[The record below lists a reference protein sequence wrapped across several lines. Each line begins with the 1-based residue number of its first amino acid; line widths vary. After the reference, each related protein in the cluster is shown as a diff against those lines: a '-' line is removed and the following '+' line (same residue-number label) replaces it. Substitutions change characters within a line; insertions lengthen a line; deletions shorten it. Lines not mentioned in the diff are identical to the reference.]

1 MQLFKRRRAEQLEA
15 VKGFRKFNSYEKQ
28 FSMIVVLAK
37 KIFSVI
43 ESSRVLLEA
52 SDYIP
57 GSSPFPSD
65 ETIRDALSNILENTA
80 LFGEI
85 VLRFPEIT
93 HTVLS
98 SNNDWSILYKWSISF
113 THLNNNLL
121 DKSTITLINLVSQ
134 ELSYVE
140 KDPNYRNP
148 YRRNSNE
155 SNNNNVQQISVKKK
169 KKKEVKK
176 GPRMSSHTEL

>member
-15 VKGFRKFNSYEKQ
+15 VKGFKKFNSYEKQ

-37 KIFSVI
+37 KIFTVI

-57 GSSPFPSD
+57 GNSPFPKD

-85 VLRFPEIT
+85 VLRFPEIS
-93 HTVLS
+93 HTVLK
-98 SNNDWSILYKWSISF
+98 SNHDWSILYQWSIGFSNL
-113 THLNNNLL
+113 TNNLL
-121 DKSTITLINLVSQ
+121 DKSTLTLINLVSQ
-134 ELSYVE
+134 ELNYIE
-140 KDPNYRNP
+140 RDPNYRNP
-148 YRRNSNE
+148 YRKQTSE
-155 SNNNNVQQISVKKK
+155 STTSNVQVNVKKK
-169 KKKEVKK
+169 KRKEVKK
-176 GPRMSSHTEL
+176 GPRMSTGHVEL